1 MYRLAAQ
8 PHSPLSKL
16 TIDGPSAS
24 GKSSVSLHIAAALSG
39 IPMLTGRHYRS
50 VTHALMTRGI
60 NLKDQ
65 AALSNEIARL
75 PLLLNENAILVVDGH
90 WYPDSVI
97 ESKSVEACV
106 SDVANN
112 DDVRSALIA
121 LQQDF
126 VARFAS
132 PESPVI
138 IEGRDAGTRIAPD
151 APLRYF
157 LSASAEARGKRRS
170 GQRSDANLSET
181 QRAIVERDL
190 KDSGHDRATEETPG
204 LIVIHTDEL
213 SQPQVVARIMQDLVR
228 A

>member
-50 VTHALMTRGI
+50 VTHAIMNRGI
-60 NLKDQ
+60 NLNDQ

-75 PLLLNENAILVVDGH
+75 PLLLNENAILLVDGH

-97 ESKSVEACV
+97 ESKSVEASV

-132 PESPVI
+132 PDSPVV

-157 LSASAEARGKRRS
+157 LSASAEARGMRRS

-181 QRAIVERDL
+181 QQAIVERDL
-190 KDSGHDRATEETPG
+190 KDSGHDRATEKTPG
-204 LIVIHTDEL
+204 LIVIHTDKL

>member
-1 MYRLAAQ
+1 VVSALDAVAA
-8 PHSPLSKL
+8 PAF
-16 TIDGPSAS
+16 G
-24 GKSSVSLHIAAALSG
+24 V
-39 IPMLTGRHYRS
+39 
-50 VTHALMTRGI
+50 
-60 NLKDQ
+60 
-65 AALSNEIARL
+65 
-75 PLLLNENAILVVDGH
+75 
-90 WYPDSVI
+90 
-97 ESKSVEACV
+97 VEALV
-106 SDVANN
+106 GALDR
-112 DDVRSALIA
+112 VRAIGG
-121 LQQDF
+121 
-126 VARFAS
+126 RR
-132 PESPVI
+132 

-190 KDSGHDRATEETPG
+190 RDSGHDRATEETPG